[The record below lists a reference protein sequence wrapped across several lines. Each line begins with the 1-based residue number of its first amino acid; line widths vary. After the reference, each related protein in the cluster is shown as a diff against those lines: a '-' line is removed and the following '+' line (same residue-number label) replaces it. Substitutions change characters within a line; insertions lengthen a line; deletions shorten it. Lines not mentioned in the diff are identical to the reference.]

1 MRHQSLLLSRLALRR
16 RPILYWL
23 VTALVAITTA
33 TVIGGLTARA
43 EHASARYG
51 GLRPVVVANRALGAG
66 DEVVA
71 GSVRLVRVPRAFV
84 PDGALSSPPVGQT
97 VLSPLYPGE
106 ALLAQRLAPEGL
118 RGIAALLPPGTLA
131 MAVPTGTGGLRVAVG
146 DLVDVLAT
154 AGFATAPTPT
164 APTPAAGTP
173 VEGGGQTGGVQ
184 PPDGDGSTRVVA
196 SDAKVVDVSDQTVTV
211 AVRDA
216 EAPLVA
222 TALTQATI
230 TLALSTSG

>member
-23 VTALVAITTA
+23 VTALVALTTA
-33 TVIGGLTARA
+33 MVIGGLTARA

-66 DEVVA
+66 DEVAA
-71 GSVRLVRVPRAFV
+71 GSVRLVRMPRAFV

-118 RGIAALLPPGTLA
+118 RGIAALLPRGTLA

-154 AGFATAPTPT
+154 SGFATAPTP
-164 APTPAAGTP
+164 APGTP

-184 PPDGDGSTRVVA
+184 LPDGDGSTRVVA
-196 SDAKVVDVSDQTVTV
+196 SDAKVVDVSDETVTV

>member
-23 VTALVAITTA
+23 VTALVALTTA
-33 TVIGGLTARA
+33 MVIGGLTARA

-51 GLRPVVVANRALGAG
+51 GLRPVVVANRVLGAG
-66 DEVVA
+66 DEVAA
-71 GSVRLVRVPRAFV
+71 GSVRLVRMPRAFV

-118 RGIAALLPPGTLA
+118 RGIAALLPRGTLA

-154 AGFATAPTPT
+154 SGFATAAATP
-164 APTPAAGTP
+164 GTP

-196 SDAKVVDVSDQTVTV
+196 SDAKVVDVSDETVTV

>member
-23 VTALVAITTA
+23 VTALVALTTA
-33 TVIGGLTARA
+33 MVIGGLTARA

-66 DEVVA
+66 DEVAA
-71 GSVRLVRVPRAFV
+71 GSVRLVRMPRAFV

-118 RGIAALLPPGTLA
+118 RGIAALLPRGTLA

-154 AGFATAPTPT
+154 AGFVT

-196 SDAKVVDVSDQTVTV
+196 SDAKVVDVSDETVTV

>member
-23 VTALVAITTA
+23 VTALVALTTA
-33 TVIGGLTARA
+33 MVIGGLTARA

-66 DEVVA
+66 DEVAA
-71 GSVRLVRVPRAFV
+71 GSVRLVRMPRAFV

-118 RGIAALLPPGTLA
+118 RGIAALLPRGTLA

-154 AGFATAPTPT
+154 SGFAP
-164 APTPAAGTP
+164 
-173 VEGGGQTGGVQ
+173 
-184 PPDGDGSTRVVA
+184 
-196 SDAKVVDVSDQTVTV
+196 
-211 AVRDA
+211 
-216 EAPLVA
+216 
-222 TALTQATI
+222 
-230 TLALSTSG
+230 

>member
-23 VTALVAITTA
+23 VTALVALTTA
-33 TVIGGLTARA
+33 MVIGGLTARA

-66 DEVVA
+66 DEVAA
-71 GSVRLVRVPRAFV
+71 GSVRVMRMPRAFV

-118 RGIAALLPPGTLA
+118 RGIAALLPRGTLA

-154 AGFATAPTPT
+154 SGFATAPTP
-164 APTPAAGTP
+164 APGTP

-184 PPDGDGSTRVVA
+184 LPDGDGSTRVVA
-196 SDAKVVDVSDQTVTV
+196 SDAKVVDVSDETVTV

>member
-23 VTALVAITTA
+23 VTALVALTTA
-33 TVIGGLTARA
+33 MVIGGLTARA

-66 DEVVA
+66 DEVAA
-71 GSVRLVRVPRAFV
+71 GSVRLVRMPRAFV

-118 RGIAALLPPGTLA
+118 RGIAALLPRGTLA

-154 AGFATAPTPT
+154 SGFAAAAATP
-164 APTPAAGTP
+164 GTP

-184 PPDGDGSTRVVA
+184 PPDSDGSTRVVA
-196 SDAKVVDVSDQTVTV
+196 SDAKVVDVSDETVTV